1 MTSTRRRTLT
11 AAIAATALAS
21 FLAACGDND
30 TPETGERSS
39 SPAASSSASSTPS
52 SAAPSVSPSTPAAPT
67 SSSPATVKGTDMTKS
82 VDAATRIFTTW
93 SNRKLD
99 ADAWWA
105 QLEPLLSPAA
115 QRAYAH
121 TDPANIPPLKI
132 KGKLKELPGGVP
144 NTTAG
149 LATYVAIPTD
159 KGQFKMAL
167 ERTEEGAPWVM
178 LGLEFPAGI
187 H

>member
-11 AAIAATALAS
+11 AALLAPALAAL
-21 FLAACGDND
+21 LAACGGTD
-30 TPETGERSS
+30 TPETGERSATATVS
-39 SPAASSSASSTPS
+39 ASASSAPS
-52 SAAPSVSPSTPAAPT
+52 SAAPSTSPSAPAAPT

-99 ADAWWA
+99 YDAWWA

-115 QRAYAH
+115 QRAYAN

-159 KGQFKMAL
+159 KGQFKIAL

-178 LGLEFPAGI
+178 LGLEFPPSI